1 MTPKR
6 PKVEPIGN
14 PTLFPMEKL
23 EELASP
29 ASSPKVQ
36 RPFSAPGLYLGTS
49 SFTASGWEGNFYPAG
64 MKQRDFLSYYATQF
78 GTVEIDST
86 FYGTPRA
93 ATVTGWYEKTP
104 PDFLFAAKV
113 PQVITHEKV
122 LVDCD
127 AEFEEFVKTMD
138 ILGPK
143 LGPMVFQF
151 PWFDRWKFPKQDDFL
166 AVLAPFLKKLPAGH
180 QFAIEIRNKSW
191 LDARLAD
198 ILREHNVALVLTDT
212 SFVPRPWEMKEQ
224 FDLVTGDFAYVRWL
238 GDRKGIEKQTTTWD
252 KTIVD
257 RQEDLRNWVEL
268 LRRLVGDKRIRK
280 IVAYAN
286 NHYAGHGPGTVKQFW
301 DLWTSQK
308 LESRK

>member
-1 MTPKR
+1 MAPKR
-6 PKVEPIGN
+6 KKVEPMGN

-29 ASSPKVQ
+29 ASTREVQ

-64 MKQRDFLSYYATQF
+64 MKQRDFLPYYATQF

-93 ATVTGWYEKTP
+93 ATVTRWYEKTP

-113 PQVITHEKV
+113 PQIITHEKV
-122 LVDCD
+122 LVNCD

-151 PWFDRWKFPKQDDFL
+151 PSFDRWKFPKQDDFL
-166 AVLAPFLKKLPAGH
+166 AVLAPFLKKLPADH
-180 QFAIEIRNKSW
+180 QFAVEIRNKSW

-198 ILREHNVALVLTDT
+198 ILREHSVALVLTDT
-212 SFVPRPWEMKEQ
+212 SFVPRPWEMKEK
-224 FDLVTGDFAYVRWL
+224 FDLVTSDFAYVRWL

-268 LRRLVGDKRIRK
+268 LRRLVGDKRVRK

-301 DLWTSQK
+301 ELWRSQK
-308 LESRK
+308 